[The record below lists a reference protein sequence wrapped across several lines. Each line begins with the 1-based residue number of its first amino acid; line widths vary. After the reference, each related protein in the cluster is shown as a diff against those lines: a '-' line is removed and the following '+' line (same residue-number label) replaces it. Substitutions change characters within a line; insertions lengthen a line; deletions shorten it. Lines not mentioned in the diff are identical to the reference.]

1 MNTKTAHV
9 RRKRHAKLSPQAIDM
24 VAARFRV
31 LGEPV
36 RVRILEELRD
46 GEKNVSELVAAVG
59 STQPNVSKH
68 LRTLQ
73 EAGLVARRQE
83 GNQVYCH
90 IDDPSVFDL
99 CDAVCTSLSQRLVR
113 DARLAPELH
122 RAR

>member
-1 MNTKTAHV
+1 MKPTSVRKKAHP
-9 RRKRHAKLSPQAIDM
+9 RLSAEAVDR

-46 GEKNVSELVAAVG
+46 GEKNVSELVAATG

-73 EAGLVARRQE
+73 EAGLIGRRQS
-83 GNQVYCH
+83 GNQVYCF
-90 IDDPSVFDL
+90 IDDPTVFDL
-99 CDAVCTSLSQRLVR
+99 CDVVCTSLSERLVR
-113 DARLAPELH
+113 DARLATELH
-122 RAR
+122 RGR

>member
-1 MNTKTAHV
+1 MTVKTAA
-9 RRKRHAKLSPQAIDM
+9 RRKRHPRLSPQSIEM

-46 GEKNVSELVAAVG
+46 GEMNVSALAAAVG
-59 STQPNVSKH
+59 STQPNISKH

-83 GNQVYCH
+83 GNRVHCF

-99 CDAVCTSLSQRLVR
+99 CDAVCTSLSERLVR
-113 DARLAPELH
+113 DARLANELQ
-122 RAR
+122 RGR